1 MREWVLAHIP
11 IHQNISITS
20 FIIQKQVFLASFPK
34 FFVTFAPQNNKEG
47 NDNGK

>member
-1 MREWVLAHIP
+1 MREWASAHNP
-11 IHQNISITS
+11 IHQNISIAS
-20 FIIQKQVFLASFPK
+20 FIIQKQAYLASFPK